1 MSSNLEE
8 LADKASDY
16 INKEQHDWFRNDVL
30 QVINREDADG
40 LMDRFYTMLA
50 FGTAGVRG
58 IIGGGTNRINPY
70 MVRRITQGLSKY
82 LLEFTGR
89 QDDAESRSVVIAYD
103 SRNYSDVFAREAA
116 QVLCADGIRV
126 YMFPELRPVPMLSF
140 AVRYLHAAAGIAVTA
155 SHNPAEYNGYK
166 VYWAD
171 GGQVTPPHDTGIAEK
186 VNTLEDAEI
195 SGMDLEEAAGK
206 GLFVT
211 LKEEI
216 DSAYISMV
224 KKLSFRP
231 QLFAAYADTVK
242 IVYTPLHGAG
252 LMPVQRIF
260 SEMGM
265 QLITVSSQKEPDGNF
280 PTVRTPNPE
289 DPEAMKE
296 ALALAREVKADIVMG
311 TDPDSDRLGIA
322 LPASRAKES
331 YQLLTGNQ
339 IAALLCD
346 YIYRSRKEQNLL
358 DSSCGTVKSIVTTDL
373 VKKITESYGGICTDV
388 LTGFKYVAEKMRE
401 FEKTGLHFVFGAEES
416 YGYLI
421 EQDVRDKDAVSA
433 AFMAAE
439 MTFYYTALGL
449 TLFDRL
455 EQLWNTFGYHE
466 EKTLSYSFPG
476 VSGKEVMKRLMET
489 FRTSVNE
496 RIGND
501 RIIEK
506 IDLVEGTE
514 ELPKADVLI
523 YRLENGRSFILRPSG
538 TEPKMKCYIFAVSSE
553 DRLETAKE
561 RAGEVIEDYRHF
573 FEEAVEKTKD
583 DVEKA

>member
-1 MSSNLEE
+1 
-8 LADKASDY
+8 
-16 INKEQHDWFRNDVL
+16 
-30 QVINREDADG
+30 
-40 LMDRFYTMLA
+40 
-50 FGTAGVRG
+50 
-58 IIGGGTNRINPY
+58 
-70 MVRRITQGLSKY
+70 
-82 LLEFTGR
+82 
-89 QDDAESRSVVIAYD
+89 
-103 SRNYSDVFAREAA
+103 
-116 QVLCADGIRV
+116 
-126 YMFPELRPVPMLSF
+126 
-140 AVRYLHAAAGIAVTA
+140 
-155 SHNPAEYNGYK
+155 
-166 VYWAD
+166 
-171 GGQVTPPHDTGIAEK
+171 
-186 VNTLEDAEI
+186 
-195 SGMDLEEAAGK
+195 
-206 GLFVT
+206 
-211 LKEEI
+211 
-216 DSAYISMV
+216 
-224 KKLSFRP
+224 
-231 QLFAAYADTVK
+231 
-242 IVYTPLHGAG
+242 
-252 LMPVQRIF
+252 
-260 SEMGM
+260 
-265 QLITVSSQKEPDGNF
+265 
-280 PTVRTPNPE
+280 
-289 DPEAMKE
+289 MKE